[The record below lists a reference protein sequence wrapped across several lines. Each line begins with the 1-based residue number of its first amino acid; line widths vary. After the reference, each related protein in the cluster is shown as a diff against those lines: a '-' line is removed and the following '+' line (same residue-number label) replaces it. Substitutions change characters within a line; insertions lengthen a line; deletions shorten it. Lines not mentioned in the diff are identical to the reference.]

1 MQRKTLVI
9 IITSISLLW
18 TALYPGQGVAGE
30 IIRATLENGMRV
42 VLSED
47 HSASVAAFQV
57 WVKVGSAD
65 ERPAEA
71 GISHLIE
78 HMIFKGTNERRAG
91 EIARTIERYGGR
103 INAYTS
109 YDHTVYHVVIASR
122 YQHKGLEVLADAVQ
136 HPTFDPQEL
145 AREKEVVIEEI
156 RMGEDDPG
164 RTLHKA
170 LFKNSFQRHPYGRP
184 IIGYAE
190 QVKGFGRNEV
200 LTYYKKWYCP
210 NNMVFVGVGDFKASE
225 LLSRL
230 KGLFTAPSRPI
241 PRRRRPKEPAQE
253 AFRPLVMQQAIKE
266 RYFALGFHIPDITD
280 EDTYVLDVLAAIL
293 GQGESSRLQQ
303 ELRLRRGLASS
314 IYAYAYTPQDPG
326 LFVIG
331 GAFQPGVIPEGVE
344 GIITELSRIKDA
356 GVDEE
361 ELRKART
368 MVETDF
374 AYDRETVQGEARTL
388 GYFETTWGDAT
399 KEGAYLQGIFRVRA
413 NDIKAVARR
422 YLRPENLT
430 VCLLVPEGEKEGAD
444 PRALEGWVKGLG
456 GTPATHETTA
466 EIKRVM
472 LENGIT
478 LLFQEDHAVP
488 VVGIYSV
495 FLGGVRFEKEN
506 KAGITH
512 FLSEMLTRGTESHT
526 AIQLAGD
533 VDSLGATLKAFSGR
547 NSFGVWAK
555 GLSKDFPQLMRLMA
569 EVICKPSFPPEEMG
583 RVKKE
588 VLAALRKERDQMIPR
603 TMQLLRETLYERHP
617 YRLNVLGTEE
627 SIQRIGKRDL
637 TQYYKQYT
645 LPQNMVIAVVGDV
658 GWNEVKASV
667 TEAFQEMPK
676 GAFSPPSIPQEDKEE
691 GEIGTR
697 EEVVREKEQAHIVLG
712 FMGTTLQDEDRFPL
726 EVLEA
731 ALAGQGGRLF
741 IQLRDK
747 EGLAYVTTFFVRS
760 DLDPGYLGVYLAT
773 SPPKVQQ
780 AIEGIDRILQEVRDT
795 GISQEELERAKT
807 YLIGNY
813 EIDLQGPLA
822 TAATMAFNE
831 RYGLGVDFYRR
842 YPREI
847 AEVTLEDV
855 LRVAQKYIDLDSYT
869 LVIVRPA
876 ASPSS

>member
-1 MQRKTLVI
+1 MRNTLIMI
-9 IITSISLLW
+9 IAALSLFV
-18 TALYPGQGVAGE
+18 PVQGGAGE
-30 IIRATLENGMRV
+30 IIRATLENGTRV
-42 VLSED
+42 VLSEN
-47 HSASVAAFQV
+47 HSAPVAAFQV

-65 ERPAEA
+65 EWPAEA
-71 GISHLIE
+71 GMSHLIE

-184 IIGYAE
+184 IIGYADL
-190 QVKGFGRNEV
+190 VKRFSRNEV
-200 LTYYKKWYCP
+200 RTYYKKWYCP
-210 NNMVFVGVGDFKASE
+210 SNMVFVGVGDFKASE

-230 KGLFTAPSRPI
+230 KGLFTMPSRPLLA
-241 PRRRRPKEPAQE
+241 RRRPEEPTQE
-253 AFRPLVMQQAIKE
+253 GFRPLVMHQAIKE
-266 RYFALGFHIPDITD
+266 RYFALGFHIPDIKD
-280 EDTYVLDVLAAIL
+280 EDTYALDVLAAIL

-303 ELRLRRGLASS
+303 ELRFKHGLVSS
-314 IYAYAYTPQDPG
+314 IYAYAFTPKDPG

-331 GAFQPGVIPEGVE
+331 GTFQPGDIQEGIE

-361 ELRKART
+361 ELHKAKV

-374 AYDRETVQGEARTL
+374 TYDRETVQGEARNL
-388 GYFETTWGDAT
+388 GYFETTWGDAI
-399 KEGAYLQGIFRVRA
+399 KEGAYLQGIFRVGA
-413 NDIKAVARR
+413 NDVKEVARR

-430 VCLLVPEGEKEGAD
+430 VCLLGPEGEEEGAD
-444 PRALEGWVKGLG
+444 PRALEEWVKGLEG
-456 GTPATHETTA
+456 IPATHETTA
-466 EIKRVM
+466 EIKRIV

-478 LLFQEDHAVP
+478 LLMKKENRTVP
-488 VVGIYSV
+488 VVGIYGV
-495 FLGGVRFEKEN
+495 FLGGVRFETEN

-512 FLSEMLTRGTESHT
+512 LLAEMLTRGTESHT

-569 EVICKPSFPPEEMG
+569 EVICKPSFPPEELG

-627 SIQRIGKRDL
+627 TVRRIDRGDL
-637 TQYYKQYT
+637 RRYYKKCA
-645 LPQNMVIAVVGDV
+645 LPQNLVLAVVGDV
-658 GWNEVKASV
+658 GWEEVKESA
-667 TEAFQEMPK
+667 TEAFQAMPK
-676 GAFSPPSIPQEDKEE
+676 GAFSPPSIPQEEKEG
-691 GEIGTR
+691 GEIGKR
-697 EEVVREKEQAHIVLG
+697 EEVVREKEQAHIALG

-780 AIEGIDRILQEVRDT
+780 AIEGIDRILQEVRDK

-813 EIDLQGPLA
+813 EIDLQRPLA
-822 TAATMAFNE
+822 MAATMAFDE
-831 RYGLGVDFYRR
+831 RYGLGGDFYQG
-842 YPREI
+842 YPRSIEG
-847 AEVTLEDV
+847 VSREDV
-855 LRVAQKYIDLDSYT
+855 LRVARKYIDLDSYVV
-869 LVIVRPA
+869 VIVRPA